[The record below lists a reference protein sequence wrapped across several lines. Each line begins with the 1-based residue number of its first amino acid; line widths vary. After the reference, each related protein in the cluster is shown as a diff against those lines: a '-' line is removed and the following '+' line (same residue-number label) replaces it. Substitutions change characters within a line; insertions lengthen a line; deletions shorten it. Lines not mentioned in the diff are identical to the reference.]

1 MRRNY
6 ISNEYIY
13 SNIPGSFNM
22 LEESNYFGAKML
34 EIEDALYISNQNLI
48 YYQQPN
54 GEQFDMSIEST
65 LLSNIYSSSDNK
77 LKNHTIN
84 IDNTQTITQ
93 KNSNTKWII
102 EINLKNILSDYLF
115 AVLKKYRTFEG
126 IKTNMTLTNDVNSS
140 IKNYINSN
148 IINRYKYSKIDFYI
162 KYNNLVINN
171 INLRFNN
178 IWDSNISTDLNRKV
192 QTIISPDNTSL
203 KVLFTQ
209 EKPSTEFIFQYY
221 INISF
226 EKI

>member
-77 LKNHTIN
+77 L
-84 IDNTQTITQ
+84 
-93 KNSNTKWII
+93 
-102 EINLKNILSDYLF
+102 NL
-115 AVLKKYRTFEG
+115 
-126 IKTNMTLTNDVNSS
+126 
-140 IKNYINSN
+140 
-148 IINRYKYSKIDFYI
+148 YSKFG
-162 KYNNLVINN
+162 
-171 INLRFNN
+171 
-178 IWDSNISTDLNRKV
+178 S
-192 QTIISPDNTSL
+192 
-203 KVLFTQ
+203 
-209 EKPSTEFIFQYY
+209 
-221 INISF
+221 
-226 EKI
+226 